1 MTIAELNRYISSWQ
15 RRTKQQAQEQAAHN
29 YILAGLIGRSIASYF
44 SEEIEMP
51 KVEEVY
57 SSLFEDKAE
66 ETKQQQENLQTQ
78 LAVARLKQFATFHNE
93 KYKVVEKIN
102 NE

>member
-1 MTIAELNRYISSWQ
+1 MTIGELNRFIASWQ

-44 SEEIEMP
+44 SEDIEVP

-57 SSLFEDKAE
+57 SSLFEDKAK
-66 ETKQQQENLQTQ
+66 ETKEKQENLITE
-78 LAVARLKQFATFHNE
+78 LSVARFKQFANFHNE
-93 KYKVVEKIN
+93 KYKVVEK
-102 NE
+102 